1 MNIYQTFYDLLQTY
15 VFGGEI
21 LAGSIPDLV
30 STLLSTGA
38 TLFVIAIPFVV
49 VLKVINLIV
58 GGINR

>member
-21 LAGSIPDLV
+21 LANSIPDLV
-30 STLLSTGA
+30 ATLFSTGA
-38 TLFVIAIPFVV
+38 TLFVVAVPFVV
-49 VLKVINLIV
+49 VLKVINFIV